1 MKNEIL
7 ITERETMFY
16 PELDKDDSLALH
28 TDLYEI
34 NMMYTY
40 FKKGIADR
48 NAVFEAFYRTEPF
61 GNGYAVYAGL
71 EHIIDYL
78 KNLKFKESDLQYL
91 KEQEGYDDDFIDYL
105 RNLKLKLTIRSMK
118 EGELVFANEPI
129 FQVEGP
135 LAQCQLVETAILNII
150 NFQTLLATKAA
161 RIRLAVKD
169 DSLMEFG
176 SRN

>member
-1 MKNEIL
+1 
-7 ITERETMFY
+7 MFY

-78 KNLKFKESDLQYL
+78 KNLKFKESDLQYW
-91 KEQEGYDDDFIDYL
+91 
-105 RNLKLKLTIRSMK
+105 RSRKAMM
-118 EGELVFANEPI
+118 
-129 FQVEGP
+129 
-135 LAQCQLVETAILNII
+135 T
-150 NFQTLLATKAA
+150 TLLTTCAT
-161 RIRLAVKD
+161 L
-169 DSLMEFG
+169 S
-176 SRN
+176 

>member
-91 KEQEGYDDDFIDYL
+91 IA
-105 RNLKLKLTIRSMK
+105 
-118 EGELVFANEPI
+118 GEEIGFS
-129 FQVEGP
+129 
-135 LAQCQLVETAILNII
+135 
-150 NFQTLLATKAA
+150 LATERAG
-161 RIRLAVKD
+161 RL
-169 DSLMEFG
+169 
-176 SRN
+176 

>member
-48 NAVFEAFYRTEPF
+48 NAV
-61 GNGYAVYAGL
+61 
-71 EHIIDYL
+71 
-78 KNLKFKESDLQYL
+78 
-91 KEQEGYDDDFIDYL
+91 
-105 RNLKLKLTIRSMK
+105 LKLFI
-118 EGELVFANEPI
+118 ELSHSATVMLFM
-129 FQVEGP
+129 
-135 LAQCQLVETAILNII
+135 LVWNTSLII
-150 NFQTLLATKAA
+150 
-161 RIRLAVKD
+161 
-169 DSLMEFG
+169 
-176 SRN
+176 